1 MLLPTR
7 AWRLLLLFGLCATLL
22 LPQVTLYN
30 LLVGLHPARRAAP
43 RFISRP
49 LPAAQV
55 GATDTPP
62 HAQFPELPDPC
73 GIRVSNVFGSGM
85 VIQRGRIARVWGW
98 TGTTCTVDG
107 HIVRSDGSF
116 VRGDISYLSSG
127 RWVAAFPLQKESVRP
142 VDLVFR
148 TSSGANATL
157 TNVLVGDVF
166 LCTGQSNVGSSGT
179 AKQGESWSDVALAVT
194 LETDLIDPP
203 GVAQQPIRLF
213 ATGQYDGWASGPL
226 EELATPP
233 FIAWADGGDTHKAA
247 QFSAVCYFMGR
258 ALTRETGARIPIGLI
273 EVAWGGSGLQVWTTP
288 STFSACAAHPNSLPA
303 NWVDVAPI
311 TPSCLF
317 FALLAPFQADGKGVS
332 MAGAI
337 TYIGETNA
345 FFEQND
351 FYECAFVR
359 TVEDLRNAHGLA
371 WFGTVSLAP
380 WIPDSKFPPDWI
392 PNFRDMQARAAA
404 AASVDLV
411 ITSDLGDPLS
421 KKGHIHPRRKSPIG
435 ERLAAAAL
443 SSPIYGQ
450 PHPFTGPTYERAV
463 RSPATPGR
471 LAVVVHFAEQS
482 VGSQPLEFRPW
493 DAKSASTRCPTDWNV
508 GVACCDWFALRVN
521 RVWHNAT
528 PWLVEEGRA
537 LELSV
542 ALAEGVVDATR
553 FGRNI
558 WPVHNFY
565 NAAGLPMVP
574 WVAELG

>member
-1 MLLPTR
+1 MLLPNR
-7 AWRLLLLFGLCATLL
+7 AWRLVLLFGLCVTLL

-30 LLVGLHPARRAAP
+30 LLHGQARRTASP

-55 GATDTPP
+55 GASDTPP
-62 HAQFPELPDPC
+62 HLQYPDPC
-73 GIRVSNVFGSGM
+73 GIRVANVFGSGM
-85 VIQRGRIARVWGW
+85 VIQRGRITRVWGW
-98 TGTTCTVDG
+98 TGTTCSVDG
-107 HIVRSDGSF
+107 HIVARDGSF

-127 RWVAAFPLQKESVRP
+127 RWVAAFPPQKESLRP
-142 VDLVFR
+142 VELVFR
-148 TSSGANATL
+148 TSSGANVTL
-157 TNVLVGDVF
+157 SNVLIGDVF
-166 LCTGQSNVGSSGT
+166 MCTGQSNIGSSGT
-179 AKQGESWSDVALAVT
+179 SKKGESWSDVSIAVS
-194 LETDLIDPP
+194 LETNLIDAP

-213 ATGQYDGWASGPL
+213 ATGQFDGWATSPL

-233 FIAWADGGDTHKAA
+233 FIAWADGGDTRKAA
-247 QFSAVCYFMGR
+247 LFSAVCYFMGR

-273 EVAWGGSGLQVWTTP
+273 EVAWGGSALQVWTTP
-288 STFSACAAHPNSLPA
+288 ATFSACAAQHPNGLPA
-303 NWVDVAPI
+303 NWVDAAPI

-317 FALLAPFQADGKGVS
+317 FSLLAPFQIADGKGMS
-332 MAGAI
+332 MAGTI
-337 TYIGETNA
+337 FYIGETNA
-345 FFEQND
+345 FFQQD
-351 FYECAFVR
+351 AFYECAFVR
-359 TVEDLRNAHGLA
+359 AVEDLRLAHGLA
-371 WFGTVSLAP
+371 WVGTVSLAP
-380 WIPDSKFPPDWI
+380 WIPDSKFSPDWI

-404 AASVDLV
+404 AAGVDIV

-421 KKGHIHPRRKSPIG
+421 HKGHIHPRRKSPIG

-443 SSPIYGQ
+443 SSPLYSL

-463 RSPATPGR
+463 RAPATPGR
-471 LAVVVHFAEQS
+471 LAVIVYFSELSIGA
-482 VGSQPLEFRPW
+482 QPLEFRPW
-493 DAKSASTRCPTDWNV
+493 DGQSASTRCPTDWNV
-508 GVACCDWFALRVN
+508 DVKCCDWFALRVN

-542 ALAEGVVDATR
+542 SLAEGVVDATR

-574 WVAELG
+574 WQADL